1 MDKGVYFKDNTYG
14 PAGLAGPAHATTMYE
29 YDTWAQWAQTP
40 AGDIAERNEGISNYI
55 KSLTLNAYISEYGT
69 QDERNDGRNQETA
82 ALAFIHMESFAELD
96 ELRRE
101 TMMTTT
107 TAFAVVKKK
116 PAAVEAPVLA
126 QQCVRRSRRRWFR
139 RRRL

>member
-82 ALAFIHMESFAELD
+82 ALVFIHMESFAELG

-101 TMMTTT
+101 AMITTT

-139 RRRL
+139 RCRL